1 MQITDYAKFYIEQK
15 WQVLPLL
22 PKDKK
27 PMIPWKN
34 GGSLDVST
42 VNAWFDN
49 WQGAN
54 LGIVTGKRSG
64 IVVLDVDPKNG
75 GRESLLKLIDEHGI
89 LPETPISHTGGG
101 GVHYIFE
108 YPGYEV
114 SNSAG
119 RLGPGLD
126 IRGDG
131 GQICA
136 PPSVHATGNFYKWDS
151 QYKPSVYK
159 PAPMP
164 KWLLDLLTVDQAQP
178 KKAVTVENGTFPDGQ
193 RHYILVS
200 LAGTMRRRGMTTE
213 SIFQAL
219 WTENQLRCDPPAPE
233 ENIRKIAESM
243 EKYPAGALFDNKV
256 VSVAIQKPVSSN
268 QALDELAQEIKVPQ
282 FVGTGLGNLD
292 DKLGGLPRGYLTLL
306 VARPGM
312 GKTTLA
318 MQIARNVAVSGRKVL
333 FISLEMLAGELWVK
347 AALGIA
353 EVAWKDF
360 SSGEVPAGTKE
371 KIQKV
376 IIPTLKEGLGDRL
389 LIYDKDQ
396 SCTNTDMLNTMVQEI
411 KPDLVI
417 VDHLAYM
424 SDEHENEIKRLGI
437 ICRRLRTIA
446 QEHDTALLLLH
457 HANRSTDDRKNQTK
471 EPRMADIRGSGEI
484 EQAADIIMM
493 PYIPSNYEMRE
504 EKPRVSLTY
513 IPVVKN
519 RIGQVGIHIVLYFD
533 GLGQWFYRKNELPVN
548 LIGREEQNE
557 S

>member
-1 MQITDYAKFYIEQK
+1 MNTIDYAKFYISNG
-15 WQVLPLL
+15 WQVLPLAN
-22 PKDKK
+22 KDKR

-34 GGSLDVST
+34 GGSTDLAT
-42 VNAWFDN
+42 VTGWFDM
-49 WQGAN
+49 WQHAN
-54 LGIVTGKRSG
+54 IGIVTGKKSG
-64 IVVLDVDPKNG
+64 IVVLDVDHGHG
-75 GRESLLKLIDEHGI
+75 GEDTLLVLMDKYGV
-89 LPETPISHTGGG
+89 LPETPISRTGGG
-101 GVHYIFE
+101 GLHYIFQH
-108 YPGYEV
+108 PDFDI

-119 RLGPGLD
+119 KIGQGLD
-126 IRGDG
+126 VRGDG

-136 PPSVHATGNFYKWDS
+136 PPSIHPSGNRYKWDDNF
-151 QYKPSVYK
+151 KPSKLK

-164 KWLLDLLTVDQAQP
+164 NWLLELLQE
-178 KKAVTVENGTFPDGQ
+178 KKTTAPITTDEQGYYIDGT
-193 RHYILVS
+193 RNSSLVS
-200 LAGTMRRRGMTTE
+200 LAGTMRRRNMTQE
-213 SIFQAL
+213 AIYSAL
-219 WTENQLRCDPPAPE
+219 QVENKQRCFPPLPE
-233 ENIRKIAESM
+233 LEVENIVKSIIR
-243 EKYPAGALFDNKV
+243 YQPAALPITQKQF
-256 VSVAIQKPVSSN
+256 SISIQKPTSSN
-268 QALDELAQEIKVPQ
+268 DALDELAQEIKVPA
-282 FVGTGLGNLD
+282 FVGTGLSSLD

-318 MQIARNVAVSGRKVL
+318 MQIARNVAVSGHKAL
-333 FISLEMLAGELWVK
+333 FISLEMLGSELWVK

-360 SSGEVPAGTKE
+360 SNGEVPAGTKE
-371 KIQKV
+371 RIQKD
-376 IIPTLKEGLGDRL
+376 IIPTLQKGLGDRL

-396 SCTNTDMLNTMVQEI
+396 NCTTTEMINTMIEET

-417 VDHLAYM
+417 IDHLAYL
-424 SDEHENEIKRLGI
+424 SDEHENEIKRLGM

-446 QEHDTALLLLH
+446 QNNNVALLLLH

-548 LIGREEQNE
+548 LIGREEENE